1 MLPQPDNLPVSNVP
15 MGYFLV
21 GDAAFPLC
29 ESLMRPYAGRNL
41 NVLKAVF
48 NYRARRIIENTF
60 GKMVARWRIY
70 HRAICASPTTI
81 DNIIKA
87 TSCLHNFIRQ
97 SLPARERYC
106 PANYIDHEDVL
117 GIWRK
122 EVEGSI
128 IETCH
133 KLGANN
139 APLVAIETRNTLVKY
154 FFTPAGFKPGQIEY
168 VKRT

>member
-1 MLPQPDNLPVSNVP
+1 MDIGAYGSISHGGVFSSSLFGQKILNKTIMLPQPDNLPGSNVP

-41 NVLKAVF
+41 NVVKAVF

-81 DNIIKA
+81 DRLRQIPRMQLLEIKC
-87 TSCLHNFIRQ
+87 SKSI
-97 SLPARERYC
+97 AR
-106 PANYIDHEDVL
+106 
-117 GIWRK
+117 K
-122 EVEGSI
+122 
-128 IETCH
+128 
-133 KLGANN
+133 
-139 APLVAIETRNTLVKY
+139 
-154 FFTPAGFKPGQIEY
+154 
-168 VKRT
+168 